1 MAVLEKEMLKSEI
14 AKNRSQAMSNLTKAK
29 QKNVEANKDASV
41 PPEQTES
48 EDPRLA
54 DEAVALSQTE
64 RIAKEAQIRRD
75 EERHAMELSHA
86 DEDHNVKKV
95 LDTTKFAHDITLKN
109 KKTDAEIKAKEESTK
124 IAKKQKKVK
133 EVK

>member
-1 MAVLEKEMLKSEI
+1 MLKSEI
-14 AKNRSQAMSNLTKAK
+14 AKNKAQAMTNLTKSK
-29 QKNVEANKDASV
+29 KINIEANKDASV

-64 RIAKEAQIRRD
+64 RMAKEAKIRRD
-75 EERHAMELSHA
+75 EESHAMELSHA
-86 DEDHNVKKV
+86 DEDHNVKKI
-95 LDTTKFAHDITLKN
+95 LDTTKTVHDITLKN
-109 KKTDAEIKAKEESTK
+109 KKTDAEIKAKEESAK

-133 EVK
+133 EGGK